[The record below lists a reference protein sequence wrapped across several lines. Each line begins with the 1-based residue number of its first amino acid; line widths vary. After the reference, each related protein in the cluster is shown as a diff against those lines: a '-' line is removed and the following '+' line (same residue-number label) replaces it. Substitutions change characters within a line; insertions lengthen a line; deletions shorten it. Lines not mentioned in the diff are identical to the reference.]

1 MFSRRIDKWSPGRL
15 FSASPV
21 FYLCVALWLSTIIT
35 PACAK
40 ICPSLKIQT
49 NFKDLRGCTVI
60 EGSLVIMSGFETM
73 NLGPDDYLRK
83 NLSFP
88 ELREI
93 TDYLLVFKAGRVL
106 SFSTL
111 FPNLAVI
118 RGNKLLGNWALII
131 FQNENL
137 AEIGLLSPNLNSP
150 WRCQDHRESKP
161 LLCQY
166 RRLEEDC

>member
-1 MFSRRIDKWSPGRL
+1 
-15 FSASPV
+15 
-21 FYLCVALWLSTIIT
+21 
-35 PACAK
+35 
-40 ICPSLKIQT
+40 
-49 NFKDLRGCTVI
+49 
-60 EGSLVIMSGFETM
+60 M